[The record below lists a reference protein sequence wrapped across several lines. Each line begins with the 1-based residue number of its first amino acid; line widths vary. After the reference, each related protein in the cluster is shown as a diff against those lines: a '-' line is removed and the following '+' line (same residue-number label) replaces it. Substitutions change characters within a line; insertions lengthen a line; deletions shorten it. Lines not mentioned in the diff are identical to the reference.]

1 MINAISKGVQTV
13 APPPARR
20 SLLWWPPV
28 LAWLGATAVVFA
40 TCLANHWDPFAA
52 TATWGHEDARNYLAI
67 AKSGYRLFVC
77 PRTDP
82 VWCGNAGWFPAYPW
96 IVGGLHRLG
105 LPLAGTGVAVSW
117 LASLGT
123 LIVLWQAF
131 LVERPGLAAGIALGY
146 AAVAPGLAYD
156 YAIFPL
162 SLVCFATVTSF
173 ALLHRRRVLAAGIAA
188 AVAALAYPV
197 GLAVAPAGLL
207 WLLTERGVTVRAQVR
222 RCALFAGPTLAG
234 LAAFALDQQLST
246 GHWNAYLL
254 LQQKFRH
261 GLRDPLGP
269 VASAFR
275 TLSHWPLVT
284 HPSLANLYDIAGAI
298 ALQAVLV
305 FAVLVIV
312 LAELVIRRGASARAD
327 SLIAIWA
334 VLAWVLVYLTAH
346 VDTYRGVAALLPI
359 AILVRRLPW
368 ALSIP
373 ITVIALFLASSVTHL
388 YLAVP

>member
-1 MINAISKGVQTV
+1 MINAISNVRPAV
-13 APPPARR
+13 ARRPARR
-20 SLLWWPPV
+20 WLLWWPPV
-28 LAWLGATAVVFA
+28 LAWLGATAVVFT

-67 AKSGYRLFVC
+67 AQGGYRLFVC
-77 PRTDP
+77 PRSDP

-96 IVGGLHRLG
+96 IIGGLHRLG

-173 ALLHRRRVLAAGIAA
+173 ALLHRRRVPAAGVAA

-207 WLLTERGVTVRAQVR
+207 WLLTERGVAVRVQLR
-222 RCALFAGPTLAG
+222 RCVLFVGPTLVG

-269 VASAFR
+269 VASAF
-275 TLSHWPLVT
+275 VT
-284 HPSLANLYDIAGAI
+284 RPSVANLYDITGAI
-298 ALQAVLV
+298 VLQAALV

-312 LAELVIRRGASARAD
+312 LAELVIRRGAGTRAD

-334 VLAWVLVYLTAH
+334 VLAWVLVYLAAH

-359 AILVRRLPW
+359 AILVRRLPV

-373 ITVIALFLASSVTHL
+373 ITVVALFLASSVTHL